1 MWVFDDKLDWVTT
14 LCYGPVTGEHCV
26 CVVSVLFCHVLWLA
40 SSNVTGHCMSAFRS
54 NVNCLHQ
61 IIIVEYATR
70 LYDFVRLVNNNCWS
84 IRHRVLRAL
93 TDLTVTRLL
102 AVVCGV
108 DDWQLC
114 VCVIDS
120 VFIWALTL
128 ESRPTTTRRLQ
139 PRTSWVSCS
148 WEYVSCWTRQN
159 RSPRNRTIRGYVR
172 GAIKKFSD
180 WPSSVQNKIKIV
192 FASYSS
198 KARRRSVPSSI
209 RRVGST

>member
-1 MWVFDDKLDWVTT
+1 MWDRPQMWVFDDKLDWVTT

-114 VCVIDS
+114 ACVCMWLTAVRVWLTAPCLWLTS
-120 VFIWALTL
+120 VLF
-128 ESRPTTTRRLQ
+128 
-139 PRTSWVSCS
+139 
-148 WEYVSCWTRQN
+148 
-159 RSPRNRTIRGYVR
+159 
-172 GAIKKFSD
+172 D
-180 WPSSVQNKIKIV
+180 WQLCVCD
-192 FASYSS
+192 
-198 KARRRSVPSSI
+198 
-209 RRVGST
+209 